1 MRFSLAMKTVFLA
14 LMILATA
21 NGMAAKPL
29 TFSFEEYQV
38 DPTKM
43 SDDGNSPIETLG
55 DIEPTVSLA
64 FLLSAEGNGK
74 ASASI
79 AGSNVTVEVQAVTN
93 KDSSYRISVNHEF
106 MSGYDGDV
114 PIMSTRGTEAEVSL
128 EGGDHKLISIM
139 EERKGKGLE
148 QSSRTYAL
156 FVKLSD

>member
-21 NGMAAKPL
+21 NGMAAKPP

-79 AGSNVTVEVQAVTN
+79 ADLGES
-93 KDSSYRISVNHEF
+93 
-106 MSGYDGDV
+106 
-114 PIMSTRGTEAEVSL
+114 
-128 EGGDHKLISIM
+128 
-139 EERKGKGLE
+139 
-148 QSSRTYAL
+148 
-156 FVKLSD
+156 